1 MLAETESLLKALDE
15 ANVFV
20 LNNICRSVRC
30 PLPHCELTLI
40 AGIGDKHK
48 YETSKVGCVVSIQTG
63 GCPTSTL
70 LSTNMTLATDMWS
83 LDTNLGLYPYSS
95 RWANTVGLFFW
106 SSENFI
112 RCFYFSCPT
121 EDVRVPGEVLESW
134 VNVRAPP
141 T

>member
-1 MLAETESLLKALDE
+1 MLAETESPLKVLDE

-20 LNNICRSVRC
+20 LNNICRTVRC

-48 YETSKVGCVVSIQTG
+48 YETSKVGCVVSIQAG

-83 LDTNLGLYPYSS
+83 LDTNLGLYP
-95 RWANTVGLFFW
+95 
-106 SSENFI
+106 
-112 RCFYFSCPT
+112 
-121 EDVRVPGEVLESW
+121 
-134 VNVRAPP
+134 
-141 T
+141 

>member
-1 MLAETESLLKALDE
+1 MLAQSPFLLKALDE

-70 LSTNMTLATDMWS
+70 LSTNMTLATDIWS
-83 LDTNLGLYPYSS
+83 LDRVSR

>member
-20 LNNICRSVRC
+20 LNNICRTVRC

-83 LDTNLGLYPYSS
+83 LDTNLGLTQSAS
-95 RWANTVGLFFW
+95 FFGQVRTSFAVSTSAVLQKMCECLGKYW
-106 SSENFI
+106 S
-112 RCFYFSCPT
+112 
-121 EDVRVPGEVLESW
+121 PG
-134 VNVRAPP
+134 
-141 T
+141 

>member
-20 LNNICRSVRC
+20 LNNICRTVRC

-63 GCPTSTL
+63 GSEAQNPKTFRVATFYMQK
-70 LSTNMTLATDMWS
+70 LSGRSARNH
-83 LDTNLGLYPYSS
+83 
-95 RWANTVGLFFW
+95 
-106 SSENFI
+106 
-112 RCFYFSCPT
+112 FS
-121 EDVRVPGEVLESW
+121 
-134 VNVRAPP
+134 
-141 T
+141 